1 MAMVLT
7 FGDSN
12 PPTQSRPNL
21 HGHAAHQRALGMAK
35 QVVAMMKPERFL
47 YGWNICETY
56 GGERPSHGAIPIFP
70 TIFLIIPISP
80 IFQQ

>member
-1 MAMVLT
+1 MVLP

-47 YGWNICETY
+47 YG
-56 GGERPSHGAIPIFP
+56 
-70 TIFLIIPISP
+70 
-80 IFQQ
+80 